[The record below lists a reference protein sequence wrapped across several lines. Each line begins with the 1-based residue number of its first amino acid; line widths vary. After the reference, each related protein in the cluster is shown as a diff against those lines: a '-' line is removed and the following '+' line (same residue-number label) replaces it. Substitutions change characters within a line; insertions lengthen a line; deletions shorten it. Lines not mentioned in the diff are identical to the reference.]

1 MLLQMCSATPL
12 SETRR
17 EKNTTSKGLPKSTFL
32 LMANLGVFTLCFLIA
47 QPDFLIAK
55 PNIDPRT
62 TAEHV
67 QGTQDMVFITI
78 TRVAAFAVCEGS
90 PPRRSLGRTTHL
102 G

>member
-1 MLLQMCSATPL
+1 MLLQMCSATPQ

-17 EKNTTSKGLPKSTFL
+17 EKNTTGKGLSQSTFL
-32 LMANLGVFTLCFLIA
+32 LIANLGVFTLG
-47 QPDFLIAK
+47 FLIAK

-62 TAEHV
+62 TAEQV
-67 QGTQDMVFITI
+67 QGAQDMVFITI
-78 TRVAAFAVCEGS
+78 TRVTAFAVCEGS

>member
-1 MLLQMCSATPL
+1 MLLQMCSATPQ

-17 EKNTTSKGLPKSTFL
+17 EKNTTGKGLPQSTFL
-32 LMANLGVFTLCFLIA
+32 LIANLGVFTLGFLIA

-62 TAEHV
+62 TAEQV
-67 QGTQDMVFITI
+67 QGAQDMVFITI
-78 TRVAAFAVCEGS
+78 ARVTAFAVCEGS